1 MRTATNLGVN
11 AAILLLTP
19 LLCSALDVISGG
31 MAPIKYLGTV
41 CAIVG
46 LLLVITAAVY
56 VIRENTLISRQMP
69 DSEIADLYGVMDSA
83 RGKVISRQGR
93 ARLAGALVELMR
105 RSPLMLRR

>member
-1 MRTATNLGVN
+1 MRTATNLGVI
-11 AAILLLTP
+11 AAIVRLTP
-19 LLCSALDVISGG
+19 LLCCALDVIFGG

-46 LLLVITAAVY
+46 LLLVIAAAY
-56 VIRENTLISRQMP
+56 VIRDNTLISRQML
-69 DSEIADLYGVMDSA
+69 DSEIPDFHGVMDLA